1 MRFEMSDWVQGKA
14 ENGELIQGFIVAIYE
29 TEAVLKV
36 HVVQSDNEAV
46 VGKAVMMREQWLKDM
61 PFMET
66 EDAGQIADLIDL
78 ALATQDGAW
87 FQELS
92 ARLKQGARK
101 DAPSG
106 GQVGHRAVRNR
117 LDLPRY
123 Q

>member
-14 ENGELIQGFIVAIYE
+14 ENGELIQGFIVAIHE
-29 TEAVLKV
+29 AEAVAKV

-46 VGKAVMMREQWLKDM
+46 VGKGVMMREQWLKEM
-61 PFMET
+61 PFAET

-78 ALATQDGAW
+78 ALATQDAGW

-92 ARLKQGARK
+92 ARLNQGSRQQAPK
-101 DAPSG
+101 DNPAS
-106 GQVGHRAVRNR
+106 QRTVRNR

>member
-1 MRFEMSDWVQGKA
+1 MRFEMSDWVQGRA
-14 ENGELIQGFIVAIYE
+14 ENGELIQGFIVAIHE
-29 TEAVLKV
+29 AEAVAKV

-46 VGKAVMMREQWLKDM
+46 IGKGVMMREHWLKDM
-61 PFMET
+61 PFAET

-78 ALATQDGAW
+78 ALATQDVAW

-92 ARLKQGARK
+92 ARLKQGGRQ
-101 DAPSG
+101 DAPRV
-106 GQVGHRAVRNR
+106 GQAGFRAARNR